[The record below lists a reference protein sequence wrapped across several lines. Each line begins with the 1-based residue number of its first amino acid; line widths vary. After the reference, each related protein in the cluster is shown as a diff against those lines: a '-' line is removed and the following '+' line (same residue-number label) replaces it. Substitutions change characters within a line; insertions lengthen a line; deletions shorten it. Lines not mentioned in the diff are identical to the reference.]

1 MMPRLLL
8 REAGE
13 AFGPG
18 SSPIDLELSEGQSR
32 YLGRVL
38 RLQTG
43 SVVQV
48 FDGEGRR
55 FQARLIRL
63 EAKRGTLR
71 IETEDPP
78 RPSGRLSVTLGQCL
92 SSADKMDWTIEKAV
106 ELGARR
112 LVPLFSERS
121 PIRFDR
127 ERGLRKSEH
136 WQAIIEAACMQCGED
151 RLPELLSPRSLGEW
165 LAETPRAGFRL
176 VLSPDADVSLPSLVA
191 TTFRAAAPEAT
202 LSITLLIG
210 PESGLSESEIQQ
222 SVRAGFIPARLG
234 PRVLRTETAGPAA
247 LSAVMALTG
256 EFG

>member
-1 MMPRLLL
+1 MVPRLLV
-8 REAGE
+8 RDAGK
-13 AFGPG
+13 AFGPDA
-18 SSPIDLELSEGQSR
+18 SPVDLALNEGQSR

-38 RLQTG
+38 RLPVG
-43 SVVQV
+43 APIEI

-55 FQARLIRL
+55 FRARLIHL
-63 EAKRGTLR
+63 EAKRGVLR
-71 IETEDPP
+71 IETECPT
-78 RPSGRLSVTLGQCL
+78 RPLDRLSVTLGQCL

-151 RLPELLSPRSLGEW
+151 RLPELCLPRSLSEW
-165 LAETPRAGFRL
+165 LAEPHQGVRL
-176 VLSPDADVSLPSLVA
+176 TLSPDAEDSLPTVIIA
-191 TTFRAAAPEAT
+191 TLKTPPPAAP

-210 PESGLSESEIQQ
+210 PESGLSEAEIRQ
-222 SVRAGFIPARLG
+222 SARAGFVPVRMGSRI
-234 PRVLRTETAGPAA
+234 LRTETAGPAA
-247 LSAVMALTG
+247 LSALQALTG
-256 EFG
+256 GFD